1 MKCIRPTVLAMM
13 ALIAAAAAL
22 QVEGRKM
29 SPLSFVLGM
38 QRHDTRQDLTK
49 QRAQYIA
56 KDFVNNEPELTDP
69 RIVNRGYDG
78 IQNGSV
84 EKGDSSKMV
93 TDRNNE
99 NVKVI
104 GSQKTHWDVSRTYQQ
119 LGELF
124 SQSNGDGLGAFYEQT
139 ADDIHFG
146 LYTTKN
152 PVEDERLVAA
162 DSDSLT
168 QSHFDANKQSVVVVH
183 GFTGSLS
190 GCPWMVDIKDSFI
203 RKDMNVV
210 LVDWGALS
218 GSDLMSYFHVVE
230 YNVPFVGL
238 QLAAL
243 LQALKENVGLSEDKL
258 HLIGFSLGAHVCGFA
273 GKNFRNIS
281 RITGLDPAGPAYQ
294 SADEDRRLC
303 ASDANFVDIVH
314 TDMEVLGFSGQ
325 LGHVD
330 FFMNGGLDQGC
341 NMSCSHAT
349 AYEYF
354 NSSIWNIPVLG
365 YQCDDENAF
374 ERGECF
380 NHPSNYF
387 GANANPDKP
396 GNYYMMTIHD
406 DIVGTGKLARHSLA
420 EVQLPAGQHNVSR
433 IRVSFT
439 ASVPTVTGGTFH
451 EKKSIIV
458 DNKETLSQVLVT
470 PLNLSVR
477 DVTVKLGF
485 DPAFGTEIKKSFVL
499 PSISFQDIV
508 TGEKFFACN
517 VTLKPIH
524 GTVVTLQEE
533 PCAARF

>member
-1 MKCIRPTVLAMM
+1 MQPSADMALVTMM

-374 ERGECF
+374 E
-380 NHPSNYF
+380 
-387 GANANPDKP
+387 
-396 GNYYMMTIHD
+396 HD

-477 DVTVKLGF
+477 DVTVK
-485 DPAFGTEIKKSFVL
+485 
-499 PSISFQDIV
+499 
-508 TGEKFFACN
+508 KFFACN